1 MIDSL
6 FKALQIVFAIVAIA
20 CFALFF
26 SMIGHRQGYFKGY
39 FDGRSSIQSRIDTL
53 ISYQKEVESLFRQID
68 LKYDSIGKLMKEEKK

>member
-6 FKALQIVFAIVAIA
+6 LKALQIVFVLMSIA

-26 SMIGHRQGYFKGY
+26 SMIGHRQGYLKGY

-53 ISYQKEVESLFRQID
+53 INYQKEVESLFRQID
-68 LKYDSIGKLMKEEKK
+68 VKCDSIDKLMMEGNK

>member
-1 MIDSL
+1 MMDSL

-26 SMIGHRQGYFKGY
+26 SMIGHRQGYLKGY

-53 ISYQKEVESLFRQID
+53 INYQKEVESLFRQID
-68 LKYDSIGKLMKEEKK
+68 VKCDSIDKLMKENKE